1 MTTTPP
7 ITLQEELFYEGGPAK
22 GDLILN
28 LVFDEAFEALTLSA
42 FAIAPFQREADVAA
56 ADVVAAA
63 GVAAAAPP
71 SSRRSDSSTPST
83 HSIVSTD

>member
-28 LVFDEAFEALTLSA
+28 LVFGITLIGLPFAVGAIVRALWLRFRIT
-42 FAIAPFQREADVAA
+42 
-56 ADVVAAA
+56 
-63 GVAAAAPP
+63 
-71 SSRRSDSSTPST
+71 SRR
-83 HSIVSTD
+83 VSVTGG